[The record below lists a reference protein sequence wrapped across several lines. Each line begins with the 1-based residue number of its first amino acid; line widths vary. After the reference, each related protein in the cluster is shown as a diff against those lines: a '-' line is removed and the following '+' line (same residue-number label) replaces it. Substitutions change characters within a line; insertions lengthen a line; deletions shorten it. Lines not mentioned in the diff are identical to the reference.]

1 MKRIICC
8 VVILTLILAGCTTQK
23 TTLHK
28 EHNKKPV
35 PTVTQVDESANSKA
49 PTAQPLE
56 TKENKTEVFDT
67 YAQKYEAENRFEDL
81 YIPAKCWLLGDEN
94 IVEVISLG
102 NVDNVTVIKQSSVER
117 VEHSTVMNF
126 CNATVFDKTGK
137 SISIMLS
144 QEETDKL
151 LELIDKD

>member
-8 VVILTLILAGCTTQK
+8 VVILTLLLAGCTTQK

-28 EHNKKPV
+28 EHNKKSA

-49 PTAQPLE
+49 LTSQPLE

-67 YAQKYEAENRFEDL
+67 YAQKYEAEKRFEDL

-126 CNATVFDKTGK
+126 SNITVFDKTGQ
-137 SISIMLS
+137 SISIMVS
-144 QEETDKL
+144 PEDSEKL
-151 LELIDKD
+151 LGLIKQN